1 MNRTKLKNK
10 TSVRPDQALMTA
22 ASSTQA
28 VKTLISSGFGCIA
41 WIRSGEMMSTLS
53 SAGASSQVSA
63 SSTKV
68 KVIKRNFST
77 EADSLLDYIDGI
89 YEVLEKQYLK
99 SFVFAI
105 YLVRS
110 SRASHLRT
118 LKRFQDEEN
127 PNNLVESYTFTVS
140 YEKVADTDVTAPVIS
155 LATDMSRMGLLDGE
169 DPVSAATTNGRV
181 PTLGEVKRS
190 VRMLIKRLIASCQQM
205 DSLPGKYLFAQIYYN
220 DTAPPEYEP
229 PHFVAGDAEKDRFYF
244 STHGVSQPPEKYSI
258 GGVIT
263 GQHDVKIEIASI
275 SSYLPSP
282 EDNNAPFIGHAVGSN
297 VRSGFAAKEA
307 KRKAD
312 AQAQLE
318 DAARRR
324 VVWDAEP
331 FGRTDRE
338 DDPEGERRRQEALR
352 APLGI
357 RRGDNI
363 EPIPGIV
370 RHTGGQHVV
379 PGLNDALQG
388 TEEGEDATQI
398 LETQATVI
406 VPSAQETPC
415 ATQTNMEVDATQ
427 PDNTPGHE
435 DVEMQGGAQ
444 PTVLDPTQAGTQ
456 QAEGGIHPTPK
467 AIDPA
472 VLYSKKV
479 SCDCNIEDSTQETFI
494 CQGECG
500 RRLHAWSV
508 YGVRELLRKLAPSD
522 SFRSFN
528 NAREAGNSP
537 YALCLGCG
545 AKEQDWYALLEERD
559 LVKLSEVLLALG
571 QYRRTL
577 KLIYI
582 HGFPGNPHALG
593 RLVGYGRPDA
603 LRIMNRLEGEGFIE
617 SRTIQSDELGMLATE
632 TATKNIKGKKS
643 KKNKSSKPKLVLV
656 NTPATEANFNRYFDP
671 RGEIEQELFYRFK
684 EQHLKPKRLKKA
696 NATPSQHGHVG
707 NVLVP
712 SSSQGPSE
720 NPSLDPLPGAMAYG
734 ENDTQTQEET
744 QMVVDPERV
753 PSVPPPSPPPRS
765 APKRRVSTRSSRG
778 RGKRLK
784 VSLANTRIELDA
796 CDAYE

>member
-41 WIRSGEMMSTLS
+41 WIRGLLSDDNFEDSSLNGSRSGEMMSTLS

-105 YLVRS
+105 YL
-110 SRASHLRT
+110 
-118 LKRFQDEEN
+118 DEEN

-282 EDNNAPFIGHAVGSN
+282 EDNNAPFTGHAVGSN

-427 PDNTPGHE
+427 LDNTPSHE

-472 VLYSKKV
+472 ILYSKKV

-500 RRLHAWSV
+500 RRLHAWCM
-508 YGVRELLRKLAPSD
+508 G
-522 SFRSFN
+522 FN
-528 NAREAGNSP
+528 NAHEATNSP

-632 TATKNIKGKKS
+632 TATKSIKCKKS

-712 SSSQGPSE
+712 SSSVNLPSQGPPE
-720 NPSLDPLPGAMAYG
+720 NPSLDPLPGAMACG

-744 QMVVDPERV
+744 QMVVDPEPV
-753 PSVPPPSPPPRS
+753 SSVPPPSPPPSRS

-784 VSLANTRIELDA
+784 VSLATTRIELDA